1 MKNERK
7 YLNLSPKLQDYIEF
21 ALSDGNITSN
31 EVELIKRKAL
41 EFGDDL
47 DELEMV
53 LQKILFDIEKEN
65 QTIEIRPRY
74 GLFDSYFRA
83 LKRYST
89 FKGRA
94 SRAEFWYFILL
105 NYLIMIALFVIV
117 GSQSEEAT
125 KDKISTFGVI
135 VVLIM
140 MIYPYIMALPFF
152 SLCSRRLHD
161 ANVSAWYAL
170 IPFYN
175 LFLFCKEG
183 VHGENKYGQ
192 DPYKTFTV
200 KNKDRKET
208 YLRKVNTSKIE
219 TVGATLFGIGAT
231 CHEAIELGW
240 ISFQQL
246 DTVNKWLW
254 IIGGV
259 LIIVPRSMR
268 YMFKKK

>member
-1 MKNERK
+1 
-7 YLNLSPKLQDYIEF
+7 LNLSLKLQEYIEF
-21 ALSDGNITSN
+21 ALSDGNLTSN

-53 LQKILFDIEKEN
+53 LQKVLFDIEREN

-94 SRAEFWYFILL
+94 SRAEFWYFILV
-105 NYLIMIALFVIV
+105 NYLVMIALFVIV
-117 GSQSEEAT
+117 GSQGEEAP
-125 KDKISTFGVI
+125 KVEDSPFNFFLGLFGFFYP
-135 VVLIM
+135 LIM
-140 MIYPYIMALPFF
+140 FIPFI

-161 ANVSAWYAL
+161 VNVSAWYFL

-208 YLRKVNTSKIE
+208 YLKKITTSRIE

-231 CHEAIELGW
+231 SHEAIEMGW

-246 DTVNKWLW
+246 DTINKWLW

-259 LIIVPRSMR
+259 LIIVPRSIR
-268 YMFKKK
+268 YLFKKK